1 VSTAACAPDPAVVG
15 NIEQF
20 LQDALAEFAPDPA
33 EAARPGPGRPRVLPS
48 LCLWAGLLVCVL
60 RGFGSYQALWRLLS
74 QRQLWFYPRFPVSD
88 QAVYNRLA
96 QDGTAPLEQLFAH
109 VTAVLATRLAPYAQ
123 RTLAPFATAIV
134 ALDETTL
141 DPVARIL
148 PALRAVARGAQAL
161 LPGKLSGMFDVRL
174 QQWRE
179 LRYQAAPHQNEKVAA
194 PALVA
199 ALAPGTL
206 VLADLGYFGFAWFDA
221 LTAQGLYW
229 LSRLRAK
236 TSYTV
241 LHRYYDQDGVFD
253 GLVWLGAHRA
263 DRAAH
268 AVRLVRFTVGS
279 TTYTYLTN
287 VRDPRVFPLADIAAV
302 YGRRWDIELAF
313 KLIKQHLGLHL
324 LWAAQPMLVLQQV
337 WAVLIISQVLQALRL
352 EIAGRAGVAPDDVSM
367 ALLVEYAPQFAYE
380 GRDPVALIVE
390 TGRAYGFIRPSR
402 RLRRV
407 APTIPLDH
415 LCPLPPDLALRRPPR
430 YAQRKGSTRQ
440 VYAPPN

>member
-1 VSTAACAPDPAVVG
+1 MPTAEHAPTESVVG
-15 NIEQF
+15 DIEQF
-20 LQDALAEFAPDPA
+20 LQRALAELAPDPA
-33 EAARPGPGRPRVLPS
+33 EARRAGPGRPRVLPS

-60 RGFGSYQALWRLLS
+60 RGFTSYQALWRLLS

-96 QDGTAPLEQLFAH
+96 QAGPAPLEQLFAQL
-109 VTAVLATRLAPYAQ
+109 TTVLAARLAPYAQ
-123 RTLAPFATAIV
+123 TSLAPFASAIV

-141 DPVARIL
+141 DPVVRLL
-148 PALRAVARGAQAL
+148 PTLRDVARGAHTL
-161 LPGKLSGMFDVRL
+161 LPGKLSGVFDIRL

-179 LRYQAAPHQNEKVAA
+179 LRYQADPHQNEKVAA

-199 ALAPGTL
+199 PLAPGTL

-221 LTAQGLYW
+221 LTQQGLYW

-241 LHRYYDQDGVFD
+241 LHTYYDQHGVFD
-253 GLVWLGAHRA
+253 GVVWLGAHRA
-263 DRAAH
+263 DRAAQ
-268 AVRLVRFTVGS
+268 AVRLVRFTVGP

-287 VRDPRVFPLADIAAV
+287 VLDPRVFPLAEIATV
-302 YGRRWDIELAF
+302 YARRWDIELAF

-324 LWAAQPMLVLQQV
+324 LWAAQPPLVLQQV
-337 WAVLIISQVLQALRL
+337 WAVLIISQVLQALRV
-352 EIAGRAGVAPDDVSM
+352 EIAGRAAVEPDDVSM

-402 RLRRV
+402 RIRRV
-407 APTIPLDH
+407 APTIPLDQ
-415 LCPLPPDLALRRPPR
+415 LCPLPADLPLVSPPR
-430 YAQRKGSTRQ
+430 YAHRKCSARQ
-440 VYAPPN
+440 LYAPPN